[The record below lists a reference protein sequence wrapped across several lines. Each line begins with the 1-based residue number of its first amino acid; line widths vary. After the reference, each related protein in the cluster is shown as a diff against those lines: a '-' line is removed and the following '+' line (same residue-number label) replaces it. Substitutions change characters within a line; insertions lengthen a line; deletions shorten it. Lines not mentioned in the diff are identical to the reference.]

1 MANMY
6 SVGGSRR
13 TGVLVGI
20 VVLHIGFYYALVSG
34 LAREGLQLADDLGI
48 IDLPPPPPPPPPE
61 DLKEPPPPPPV
72 DVPPPVVPPPL
83 LDLPVFEGPS
93 SAITARVAEAPPPR
107 VQAPPPPPKPVQIT
121 APTLRARGDRVAA
134 AINACYPS
142 ASRRLHEEGRVV
154 VSITIDATG
163 KAGAMKVTQG
173 SGFERLDAA
182 AECVIRRLTFN
193 PGRRDGQPVEAQAVL
208 PIVFKLES

>member
-13 TGVLVGI
+13 AAVLIGI
-20 VVLHIGFYYALVSG
+20 IGLHIGFYLALVSG
-34 LAREGLQLADDLGI
+34 LAHDAMRMADEIGL
-48 IDLPPPPPPPPPE
+48 IDLPPPPPPPE

-83 LDLPVFEGPS
+83 LDLPTFEGPS
-93 SAITARVAEAPPPR
+93 SAITARVAETPPPK
-107 VQAPPPPPKPVQIT
+107 VQAPPPPKPVQIT
-121 APTLRARGDRVAA
+121 APTLKARGDRVAA

-142 ASRRLHEEGRVV
+142 ASRRLNEEGRVV
-154 VSITIDATG
+154 VAITIDATG
-163 KAGAMKVTQG
+163 KAGAMSVQQS
-173 SGFERLDAA
+173 SGFERLDGA

-208 PIVFKLES
+208 PIVFKLE